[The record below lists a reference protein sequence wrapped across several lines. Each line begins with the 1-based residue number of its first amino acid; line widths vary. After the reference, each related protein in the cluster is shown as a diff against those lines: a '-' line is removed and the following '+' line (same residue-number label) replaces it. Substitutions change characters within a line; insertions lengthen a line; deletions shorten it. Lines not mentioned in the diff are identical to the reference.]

1 MGTERNYARFY
12 ALLKQMPY
20 ADKETLVEQYT
31 HGRTTHLH
39 ETTEQEYR
47 IMCDEMER
55 VTGYDER
62 RKALQAQL
70 RKKRSACLRLMQ
82 QLGVNTTD
90 WPTVDNFCLNPREH
104 DIHTLRRRHRRG
116 INNNPLKQK
125 RTMAKRVKK
134 IIITGVTR
142 EAADEAFAK
151 YAKADAESAK
161 ITADIELQ
169 CAKIR
174 EKYAGRLAELDAAK
188 TVAFDTL
195 QSFATE
201 NQAELF
207 SKKKSLDMAHGVIGF
222 RTGTPK
228 LKTLKGFT
236 WASAL
241 QLVKEFLPSYVR
253 KTEEVAKDK
262 LLADRDMEVKVK
274 DGEDKVKLSHE
285 MARCGIQVVQDET
298 FYVEPKKEETA

>member
-1 MGTERNYARFY
+1 
-12 ALLKQMPY
+12 
-20 ADKETLVEQYT
+20 
-31 HGRTTHLH
+31 
-39 ETTEQEYR
+39 
-47 IMCDEMER
+47 
-55 VTGYDER
+55 
-62 RKALQAQL
+62 
-70 RKKRSACLRLMQ
+70 
-82 QLGVNTTD
+82 
-90 WPTVDNFCLNPREH
+90 
-104 DIHTLRRRHRRG
+104 
-116 INNNPLKQK
+116 
-125 RTMAKRVKK
+125 MAKRVKK

-195 QSFATE
+195 QSFA
-201 NQAELF
+201 F

>member
-1 MGTERNYARFY
+1 
-12 ALLKQMPY
+12 
-20 ADKETLVEQYT
+20 
-31 HGRTTHLH
+31 
-39 ETTEQEYR
+39 
-47 IMCDEMER
+47 
-55 VTGYDER
+55 
-62 RKALQAQL
+62 
-70 RKKRSACLRLMQ
+70 
-82 QLGVNTTD
+82 
-90 WPTVDNFCLNPREH
+90 
-104 DIHTLRRRHRRG
+104 
-116 INNNPLKQK
+116 
-125 RTMAKRVKK
+125 MAKRVKK

-174 EKYAGRLAELDAAK
+174 EKYAGRLAEL
-188 TVAFDTL
+188 V
-195 QSFATE
+195 
-201 NQAELF
+201 F